1 MFTIVSFKQYSVFFS
16 ELYFWKPF
24 LLFVF
29 IVMDVNSFKVRYNG
43 LYVAPA
49 PAPAPGQGE
58 HSTAF
63 PGPGGKGPTAVAPAS

>member
-29 IVMDVNSFKVRYNG
+29 ITMDFNCFKVRYGG
-43 LYVAPA
+43 LCVAPA
-49 PAPAPGQGE
+49 PPPPPGQGK

-63 PGPGGKGPTAVAPAS
+63 PGPGEKGPTAVAPAS